1 MKLIIQVPCY
11 NEAATLP
18 EMLKHL
24 PRKVAG
30 FKKVEWL
37 VIDDGSGDG
46 TAECAR
52 KHAVDHVVSFTRNMG
67 LARAFMAGI
76 DACLHLGADVIVNTD
91 ADNQYDARDIPAL
104 TRPILERRAE
114 IVVGARPIDE
124 IAHFSFV
131 KKALQRIGSAVVRLL
146 SKTDIPDAPSGFRAF
161 SRDAAMRLHV
171 FGDYTYTLETIIQ
184 AGQQNMNIISV
195 PVRVNEDLRESR
207 LVKSVP
213 RYVFKS
219 FQSIVRIF
227 IVYRPFRFFMSLGLL
242 LFGAGFLV
250 GARFLWFYLTGS
262 GEGHIQSLILA
273 AVLLM
278 IGFLAMLSAFI
289 VDLLA
294 TNRKLSEDVLY
305 RVRKIECVKGN
316 R

>member
-1 MKLIIQVPCY
+1 MKLIIQIPCF
-11 NEAATLP
+11 NEAETLP

-37 VIDDGSGDG
+37 VIDDGSTDATSE
-46 TAECAR
+46 TAR
-52 KHAVDHVVSFTRNMG
+52 RNGVDHVVGFTRNMG
-67 LARAFMAGI
+67 LARAFMAGL
-76 DACLHLGADVIVNTD
+76 DASLRLGADIIVNTD

-104 TRPILERRAE
+104 VRPILERRAE
-114 IVVGARPIDE
+114 IVVGARPIAE
-124 IAHFSFV
+124 IGHFSIV
-131 KKALQRIGSAVVRLL
+131 KKALQRLGSAVVRLL
-146 SKTDIPDAPSGFRAF
+146 SSTDIPDAPSGFRAF

-184 AGQQNMNIISV
+184 AGQQNMNITSV
-195 PVRVNEDLRESR
+195 PVRVNRDLRESR
-207 LVKSVP
+207 LIRNIP
-213 RYVFKS
+213 NYVFKS

-227 IVYRPFRFFMSLGLL
+227 IVYRPFRFFMIIGLA

-250 GARFLWFYLTGS
+250 GARFLLYYFTGS
-262 GEGHIQSLILA
+262 GGGHIQSLILA
-273 AVLLM
+273 AVLML
-278 IGFLAMLSAFI
+278 IGFQAMLGAFI

-294 TNRKLSEDVLY
+294 TNRKLSEDILY
-305 RVRKIECVKGN
+305 RLRRIDCAEK